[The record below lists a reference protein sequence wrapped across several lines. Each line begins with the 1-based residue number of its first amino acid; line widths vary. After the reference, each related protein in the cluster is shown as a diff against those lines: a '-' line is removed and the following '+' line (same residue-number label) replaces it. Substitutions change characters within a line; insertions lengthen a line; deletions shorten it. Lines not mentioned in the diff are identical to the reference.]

1 MLITEGRVFYQ
12 NIETM
17 EMRWDRED
25 EWIDELEPAHPVLS
39 RDSEEF
45 AKAMGLDRKEEE
57 PKAFS
62 IRGQWNS
69 SML

>member
-1 MLITEGRVFYQ
+1 MDGSSIKYRDDR
-12 NIETM
+12 
-17 EMRWDRED
+17 MRQYRED
-25 EWIDELEPAHPVLS
+25 EWIDGLEPARPVLS

-62 IRGQWNS
+62 LHGQWNS
-69 SML
+69 S